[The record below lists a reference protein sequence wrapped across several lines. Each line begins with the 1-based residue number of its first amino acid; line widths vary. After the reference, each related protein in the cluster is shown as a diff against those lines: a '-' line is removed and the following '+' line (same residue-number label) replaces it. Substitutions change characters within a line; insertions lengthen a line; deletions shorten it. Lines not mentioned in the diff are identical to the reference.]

1 MGYVDLRLWVLVS
14 VQNHFLA
21 RSQRD
26 VLTTTWYIYILI
38 IYICFKSSISRSPS
52 MLDTPDDNPKNN
64 QNNQGCLGF
73 MVQWHPMI
81 ISLHQWSPR
90 AWFTFLQVHTSSTF
104 QFLRTCLRIFKY
116 LVYTN
121 WLFFIFQMCLINTLS
136 YHVLSVSHICL
147 LKRWIVRIFN
157 AVLETSSIFWLKGT
171 MIISQKMTESFFSHQ
186 QITYDNWMNYKNSLF
201 STMFFW
207 SRQVNRHITPH
218 DCWVALNGK
227 ARFHDSWWGSLK
239 NTMGKTRNKQKNV
252 IFYIMIVDAKM
263 FFVK

>member
-1 MGYVDLRLWVLVS
+1 
-14 VQNHFLA
+14 
-21 RSQRD
+21 
-26 VLTTTWYIYILI
+26 
-38 IYICFKSSISRSPS
+38 

-90 AWFTFLQVHTSSTF
+90 ALFTFLQVHTSSTF

-171 MIISQKMTESFFSHQ
+171 MIISQKMTESFFP
-186 QITYDNWMNYKNSLF
+186 TNKSLMTIEWTTKTPCF
-201 STMFFW
+201 PRCFFGLARW
-207 SRQVNRHITPH
+207 TGTSRHTIAGWPWTGRRVSMILGEDPWKTQWEKQGTNKKT
-218 DCWVALNGK
+218 W
-227 ARFHDSWWGSLK
+227 FFTSW
-239 NTMGKTRNKQKNV
+239 
-252 IFYIMIVDAKM
+252 
-263 FFVK
+263 